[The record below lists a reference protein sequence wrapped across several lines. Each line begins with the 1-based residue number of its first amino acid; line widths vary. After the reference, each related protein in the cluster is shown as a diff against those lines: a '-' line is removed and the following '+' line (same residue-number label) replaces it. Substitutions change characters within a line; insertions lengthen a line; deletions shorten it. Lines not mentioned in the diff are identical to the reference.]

1 MEQILSIAKVFF
13 YIFVLMLALTLLKG
27 LSTFEYSL
35 RDKSLTYNEVL
46 SMDFKTDNKK
56 GLINRLRNGNSE
68 PVDSLLKLDMGVS
81 NAVISS
87 KSIDGIALESQDSGY
102 IELRYRAEL
111 HPATAAELVWRNKTN
126 SKMSIQKIDAEIEEF
141 LVVKSDLISFSD
153 FSELEVIVDEAKI
166 KQHILQDSMLSAQEP
181 FALGHVYMD
190 YVKFIAELKQKP
202 LF

>member
-1 MEQILSIAKVFF
+1 
-13 YIFVLMLALTLLKG
+13 
-27 LSTFEYSL
+27 
-35 RDKSLTYNEVL
+35 
-46 SMDFKTDNKK
+46 MDFKTDNKK
-56 GLINRLRNGNSE
+56 GLINRLREGNSE
-68 PVDSLLKLDMGVS
+68 PVDSLLKLDIGIS
-81 NAVISS
+81 NAVMSS
-87 KSIDGIALESQDSGY
+87 RSIDGIALESQDSGY

-126 SKMSIQKIDAEIEEF
+126 SKMSIQKINPDIEEF

-153 FSELEVIVDEAKI
+153 FSELEVIVDETKI